1 MAKIMYQNE
10 KNLLLEPREAF
21 YRPFNFGEWT
31 EMRIGML
38 FRLVSTASD
47 SGSIITESISVN
59 NDSDK
64 VYIGLKDSGS
74 NMPGVSGTNFIGM
87 ASFTGSGIRSDGAN
101 PSYVSFGD
109 YGNSFYHRLY
119 LTAFSGSNMYR
130 AYFYEATNLSP
141 QFSGSASGSNYNGFY
156 GVKFT
161 LLNSGSANQQVQV
174 QYKRTYLTLVGSSS
188 ADLHSHIIDNSG
200 WTNPP
205 ASSTASWAT
214 GIPLPNSFFVY
225 SPFYNNRLRMAA
237 IEAIKIS

>member
-47 SGSIITESISVN
+47 SASIITESIPVN
-59 NDSDK
+59 GDSDK
-64 VYIGLKDSGS
+64 IYIGLKDSGS
-74 NMPGVSGTNFIGM
+74 NMPGVFGTNFIGM
-87 ASFTGSGIRSDGAN
+87 ASFTSSGTAPTIGMPAYS
-101 PSYVSFGD
+101 VFGD
-109 YGNSFYHRLY
+109 SFNSYHRLY

-130 AYFYEATNLSP
+130 AYFQENTVIAP
-141 QFSGSASGSNYNGFY
+141 EFSGSASGSNYNGFY
-156 GVKFT
+156 GLKFT
-161 LLNSGSANQQVQV
+161 LLNSGSANQQIQV
-174 QYKRTYLTLVGSSS
+174 QYRRVSTTLVVSSS
-188 ADLHSHIIDNSG
+188 ADLHSQLITNTG

-205 ASSTASWAT
+205 ASSTASWAA
-214 GIPLPNSFFVY
+214 GISLPNSFFVY
-225 SPFYNNRLRMAA
+225 SPLYNNRLRMAA

>member
-1 MAKIMYQNE
+1 MAKIMYQREN
-10 KNLLLEPREAF
+10 NLLLEPREAF

-47 SGSIITESISVN
+47 SGSIISESITINS
-59 NDSDK
+59 DSDK
-64 VYIGLKDSGS
+64 IYIGLKDSGS

-87 ASFTGSGIRSDGAN
+87 ASVTGSGTAADLSN
-101 PSYVSFGD
+101 SSYAAFGD
-109 YGNSFYHRLY
+109 SLNSYHRLY

-130 AYFYEATNLSP
+130 AYFQENNVIAP
-141 QFSGSASGSNYNGFY
+141 EFSGSASGSNYNGFY
-156 GVKFT
+156 GLKFT

-174 QYKRTYLTLVGSSS
+174 QYRRVYLTLVGSSS
-188 ADLHSHIIDNSG
+188 ADLHSQLVNNAG

-225 SPFYNNRLRMAA
+225 SPLYNNRLRMAA
-237 IEAIKIS
+237 IEAVKIS

>member
-1 MAKIMYQNE
+1 MAKIMYQSEN
-10 KNLLLEPREAF
+10 NLLLEPREAF

-38 FRLVSTASD
+38 FRLVSTTSD
-47 SGSIITESISVN
+47 SASIITESITINS
-59 NDSDK
+59 DSDK
-64 VYIGLKDSGS
+64 IYIGLKDSGS

-87 ASFTGSGIRSDGAN
+87 ASVTGSGTRTD
-101 PSYVSFGD
+101 PSNSSYISFGD
-109 YGNSFYHRLY
+109 SFTTYHRLY

-130 AYFYEATNLSP
+130 AYFHENTTISP
-141 QFSGSASGSNYNGFY
+141 EFSSSASGSNYNGFY

-161 LLNSGSANQQVQV
+161 LLNSGSANQQVEV
-174 QYKRTYLTLVGSSS
+174 QYRRIYLTSAGSSS
-188 ADLHSHIIDNSG
+188 ADLHSQLVNNTG

-214 GIPLPNSFFVY
+214 GLPLPNSFFVY
-225 SPFYNNRLRMAA
+225 SPLYNNRLRMAA